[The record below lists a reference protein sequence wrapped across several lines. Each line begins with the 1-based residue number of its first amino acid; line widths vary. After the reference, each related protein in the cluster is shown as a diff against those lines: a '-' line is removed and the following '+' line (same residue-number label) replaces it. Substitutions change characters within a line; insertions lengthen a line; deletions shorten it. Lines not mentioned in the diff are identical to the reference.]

1 MMITLVLAD
10 CEIKVSPEHIDE
22 SRSRTDLVHFSLLL
36 AQDSEL
42 AEERELRTIVHT
54 RENKVYQFEA
64 DIEIPP
70 DLKDFEEMLVKSYHG
85 EPQKGILCSEET
97 LMEALEGE
105 YGEKIVLSPKGKRI
119 DPIEMFSRDKDYI
132 LVIGGFPEGDFVSP
146 VYEWADKTISISDRL
161 IKPWSATA
169 EMLVGYRYCS
179 LE

>member
-1 MMITLVLAD
+1 MITLVLAD
-10 CEIKVSPEHIDE
+10 CEMKVSPEHIDK

-42 AEERELRTIVHT
+42 AEEREVRTIVHT
-54 RENKVYQFEA
+54 RENKIYQFEA

-70 DLKDFEEMLVKSYHG
+70 RLHEFEEMLVKAYHG
-85 EPQKGILCSEET
+85 DLPKGVIYSEET
-97 LMEALEGE
+97 LMDALEGE
-105 YGEKIVLSPKGKRI
+105 YGKKIVLSPKGKRT
-119 DPIEMFSRDKDYI
+119 DPIEMFSRGKDYI
-132 LVIGGFPEGDFVSP
+132 IIIGGFSEGDFVSP

-169 EMLVGYRYCS
+169 EMLIGYRYCS

>member
-10 CEIKVSPEHIDE
+10 CEMKVSPEHINK

-42 AEERELRTIVHT
+42 AEEREIRTIVHT

-70 DLKDFEEMLVKSYHG
+70 RLEDFEEMLVKSYHG
-85 EPQKGILCSEET
+85 ERPKGIIYSEET
-97 LMEALEGE
+97 LMETLEGE
-105 YGEKIVLSPKGKRI
+105 YGEKLVLSPKGKRI

-132 LVIGGFPEGDFVSP
+132 VVIGGFPEGDFVSP
-146 VYEWADKTISISDRL
+146 VYKWADNTISISDRL
-161 IKPWSATA
+161 MNPWSVTA

>member
-1 MMITLVLAD
+1 MITLVLAD
-10 CEIKVSPEHIDE
+10 CDMKVSPEHIDK

-42 AEERELRTIVHT
+42 SEEREVRTIVHT

-70 DLKDFEEMLVKSYHG
+70 RLEDFEEMLVKSYHG
-85 EPQKGILCSEET
+85 ERPKGIIYSEET

-105 YGEKIVLSPKGKRI
+105 YGEKLVLSQKGKRI
-119 DPIEMFSRDKDYI
+119 DPIEMFSRGKDYI
-132 LVIGGFPEGDFVSP
+132 VVMGGFLEGDFVSP
-146 VYEWADKTISISDRL
+146 VYKWTDRTISISDRL
-161 IKPWSATA
+161 MKPWSVTA